1 MALGGAA
8 AVFISQQ
15 ASKAGVTPAV
25 SRQTT
30 TTREDQNK
38 TTTPGSKE
46 GEEADSSFGA
56 LFNRAP
62 AQDPTVQERPERQG
76 KLREQR
82 VQTPKGEAKTAETTN
97 RTTRTTEEGASPE
110 GSAKLAKEN
119 KTIQLWGRDTRW
131 LTQTKF
137 DSNQASQN
145 RLSDMGQ
152 RRMQAFYINRLVTD
166 NFQQHTGGKADEPY
180 SRAQYRQILGALSTV
195 VGSSG
200 APAKSTR
207 ANDGSRSS
215 EPNTAASLGRKMND
229 ANMVQQIFEPPAPPP
244 ADYEPLEL
252 VA

>member
-15 ASKAGVTPAV
+15 ASKAGVTPAIN
-25 SRQTT
+25 RQTT
-30 TTREDQNK
+30 PTKESETSK
-38 TTTPGSKE
+38 SGAPAKE

-56 LFNRAP
+56 LFNRGP
-62 AQDPTVQERPERQG
+62 QHDPTVQERPERQA

-82 VQTPKGEAKTAETTN
+82 VQTPKSEVKSGETQN
-97 RTTRTTEEGASPE
+97 RTTRTAEEGASPE

-119 KTIQLWGRDTRW
+119 KIVSLWGRDTRW
-131 LTQTKF
+131 ITQTKF

-145 RLSDMGQ
+145 KLSDMGQ
-152 RRMQAFYINRLVTD
+152 RRMQAFYINRLVGD

-195 VGSSG
+195 VGSG
-200 APAKSTR
+200 GQTTKSTK
-207 ANDGSRSS
+207 NDGSRSS

-229 ANMVQQIFEPPAPPP
+229 ANLVQRIFEPPAPPP

>member
-25 SRQTT
+25 NRQATP
-30 TTREDQNK
+30 TREDQNK
-38 TTTPGSKE
+38 TAPTKD
-46 GEEADSSFGA
+46 GEEPDSTFGA
-56 LFNRAP
+56 LFNRGPQNDA
-62 AQDPTVQERPERQG
+62 TVQERPERQA

-82 VQTPKGEAKTAETTN
+82 VQTPKSEVKAEQTQN
-97 RTTRTTEEGASPE
+97 RTTRTEEGAAPE

-119 KTIQLWGRDTRW
+119 KIVQLWGRDTRW
-131 LTQTKF
+131 ITQTKF
-137 DSNQASQN
+137 DSNQNSGQP
-145 RLSDMGQ
+145 RLSEMGQ
-152 RRMQAFYINRLVTD
+152 RRMQAFYINRLVGD

-195 VGSSG
+195 VGSG
-200 APAKSTR
+200 QQKTTR
-207 ANDGSRSS
+207 QNDGSRSS

-229 ANMVQQIFEPPAPPP
+229 ANRVQQIFEPPAPPP